1 MKNSNKNSKKSLNL
15 KADSKENSKNDTVIL
30 SEAKN
35 PKNSSKNS
43 KNSAQNSANSNKNS
57 NENSKN
63 SKENSKNS
71 QKRKTFW
78 PYGILLSLFAIV
90 AACVATIIF
99 ALDYPVY
106 EDDAYLQKYQKVNN
120 NYNELQLQDAAF
132 KRNYRVR
139 LNLEPKMDA
148 KNRPFYEI
156 KQGTKE
162 LEFMVQE
169 ISEDIHANGIKS
181 TLLLTRPHTSEQDKL
196 LDTSELVL
204 NNEPYVI
211 VTQKG
216 VVTSTGLKKSFNRY
230 TFVALLPES
239 LSKGRWQIKLNAQK
253 NENSIGFYEFNLLV
267 SE

>member
-1 MKNSNKNSKKSLNL
+1 MKNSTQNSAKALNLRLNSNNSLNL
-15 KADSKENSKNDTVIL
+15 SKNL
-30 SEAKN
+30 
-35 PKNSSKNS
+35 
-43 KNSAQNSANSNKNS
+43 ANSNKNS
-57 NENSKN
+57 SP
-63 SKENSKNS
+63 
-71 QKRKTFW
+71 KRKTFW

-106 EDDAYLQKYQKVNN
+106 EDDAYLQKYQQVNN
-120 NYNELQLQDAAF
+120 NINELQLQDATF

-169 ISEDIHANGIKS
+169 ISEDIHANGIKP
-181 TLLLTRPHTSEQDKL
+181 TLLLTRPHTSEQDKWL
-196 LDTSELVL
+196 EFNKIQQTS
-204 NNEPYVI
+204 I
-211 VTQKG
+211 F
-216 VVTSTGLKKSFNRY
+216 ST
-230 TFVALLPES
+230 ALPS
-239 LSKGRWQIKLNAQK
+239 LEKGRWQLKLRLEK
-253 NENSIGFYEFNLLV
+253 DENSVGFYEFNLLV

>member
-71 QKRKTFW
+71 QKPKRKTFW

-120 NYNELQLQDAAF
+120 NFNEIQQKDENF
-132 KRNYRVR
+132 KKNYEVSV
-139 LNLEPKMDA
+139 NLKPQFDEK
-148 KNRPFYEI
+148 KREIYEI
-156 KQGTKE
+156 KSAQS
-162 LEFMVQE
+162 LEFSV
-169 ISEDIHANGIKS
+169 ISKGDLDLNNIKS
-181 TLLLTRPHTSEQDKL
+181 TLLLTRPHTKAQDKWL
-196 LDTSELVL
+196 EFNKIQQTS
-204 NNEPYVI
+204 I
-211 VTQKG
+211 F
-216 VVTSTGLKKSFNRY
+216 ST
-230 TFVALLPES
+230 ALPS
-239 LSKGRWQIKLNAQK
+239 LEKGRWQLKLRLEK
-253 NENSIGFYEFNLLV
+253 NENSVGFYEFNLLV

>member
-1 MKNSNKNSKKSLNL
+1 MKNSTQNSAKALNLRLNSNNSLNL
-15 KADSKENSKNDTVIL
+15 SKNL
-30 SEAKN
+30 
-35 PKNSSKNS
+35 
-43 KNSAQNSANSNKNS
+43 ANSNKNS
-57 NENSKN
+57 SP
-63 SKENSKNS
+63 
-71 QKRKTFW
+71 KRKTFW

-106 EDDAYLQKYQKVNN
+106 EDDAYLQKYQQVNN
-120 NYNELQLQDAAF
+120 NINELQLQDATF

-169 ISEDIHANGIKS
+169 ISEDIHANGIKP
-181 TLLLTRPHTSEQDKL
+181 TLLLTRPHTSEQDKW

-204 NNEPYVI
+204 NNVPFI
-211 VTQKG
+211 DIRGK
-216 VVTSTGLKKSFNRY
+216 TSTGLKKSFNRY